1 MLTKVQKWGNSLG
14 VRIPRSFAE
23 EAQVSAGS
31 TVTISVEG
39 GGLMVRP
46 VRRRTYRLSDLIE
59 RIKRENLHGGI
70 DTGARVGRELL

>member
-23 EAQVSAGS
+23 EAQVAAGS
-31 TVTISVEG
+31 TVTISVES

-59 RIKRENLHGGI
+59 GIKRKNLHGEI